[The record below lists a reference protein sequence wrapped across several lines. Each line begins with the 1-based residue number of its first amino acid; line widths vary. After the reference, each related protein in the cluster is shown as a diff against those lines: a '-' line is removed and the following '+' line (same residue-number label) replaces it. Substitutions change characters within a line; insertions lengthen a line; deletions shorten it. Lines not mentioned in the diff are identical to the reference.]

1 MNRATTRFLIGCATG
16 LALLATACTTG
27 TPEPT
32 STAAAVTTPSGD
44 DLNRALADLPPCELL
59 TSDEVGR
66 LGLEYPGA
74 EDRSGDAD
82 VCSWRGGAKGQ
93 ASAGIHPGQ
102 GIDDLGY
109 QSDQVKPTKI
119 GKYEGA
125 KVEAPQNAAHACHV
139 VIETSTSS
147 SVQVIATMEATSTD
161 TAAACA
167 LATEVAELIAPKL
180 P

>member
-1 MNRATTRFLIGCATG
+1 MTRATTRFLIGCATG
-16 LALLATACTTG
+16 LALLATACTSG
-27 TPEPT
+27 TPEPA
-32 STAAAVTTPSGD
+32 STPAAVTTPSGD

-66 LGLEYPGA
+66 LGLVYPGV
-74 EDRSGDAD
+74 EDRSGDAN

-93 ASAGIHPGQ
+93 ASAGIHPGR
-102 GIDDLGY
+102 GLDGLGY
-109 QSDQVKPTKI
+109 RSEQVEPTKI
-119 GKYEGA
+119 GKYEA
-125 KVEAPQNAAHACHV
+125 ARVEAPQNAENACHV
-139 VIETSTSS
+139 VIGTSASS
-147 SVQVIATMEATSTD
+147 SVQVIATGEA

>member
-16 LALLATACTTG
+16 LALLATACTSSS
-27 TPEPT
+27 PESAPT
-32 STAAAVTTPSGD
+32 AVATAPSGD

-66 LGLEYPGA
+66 LGLEYPGV

-82 VCSWRGGAKGQ
+82 VCSWRGGASGQ
-93 ASAGIHPGQ
+93 ASAGIHPSQ
-102 GIDDLGY
+102 GLDGLGY
-109 QSDQVKPTKI
+109 RSDQVKPTKI
-119 GKYEGA
+119 GKYEA
-125 KVEAPQNAAHACHV
+125 ARVEAPQDAAHACHV
-139 VIETSTSS
+139 VIETSASS
-147 SVQVIATMEATSTD
+147 SVQVIATGEATSTD

-167 LATEVAELIAPKL
+167 LATEAAELIAPKL